1 MTAAVVSE
9 AIVVV
14 ARWQVSDGSVRDV
27 LAHVAE
33 LREASLAEP
42 GCLGYEV
49 YQALGVPGQL
59 LLREQYRD
67 DAALE
72 AHRKSPHYQALVV
85 GRILPLLAGR
95 QVELLR
101 ARDTG

>member
-1 MTAAVVSE
+1 MTAAAE
-9 AIVVV
+9 AVDAVIVVV
-14 ARWQVSDGSVRDV
+14 ARWQVSDGSLGDV
-27 LAHVAE
+27 LAHLAA

-49 YQALGVPGQL
+49 YRSVDAPGQL
-59 LLREQYRD
+59 LLREAYRD
-67 DAALE
+67 DAALD
-72 AHRKSPHYQALVV
+72 AHRKSVHYRELVI

-101 ARDTG
+101 AA